1 MKNLLGDFNAK
12 MEKENN
18 FKPTIWNGRHIR
30 TVRIMI

>member
-12 MEKENN
+12 VERENK
-18 FKPTIWNGRHIR
+18 FKPTIFNGRHIR